1 MTPRKELLAK
11 DAVRIATMFD
21 AIAVRYD
28 MLNHLLSAGCDRR
41 WRARA
46 ISALDLTGKETI
58 LDVCTGTGD
67 LGLAARQGA
76 ARARRVI
83 GIDFSSAML
92 KIAQE
97 KVRRAGLESSM
108 PLVRADASRLP
119 LRDESV
125 DGVTIAFGIR
135 NVQDRVAVCAEMYR
149 VLRVGGH
156 LAVLELSLPRLSGL
170 RAVYLWY
177 FRRVLPLIGRLFS
190 GHPTAY
196 FYLPESVS
204 AFATP
209 GEFAGELRS
218 SGFTGV
224 ETVPLSFGVVY
235 MFVAVKTAYGSPS
248 A

>member
-1 MTPRKELLAK
+1 
-11 DAVRIATMFD
+11 
-21 AIAVRYD
+21 
-28 MLNHLLSAGCDRR
+28 
-41 WRARA
+41 
-46 ISALDLTGKETI
+46 
-58 LDVCTGTGD
+58 
-67 LGLAARQGA
+67 
-76 ARARRVI
+76 
-83 GIDFSSAML
+83 
-92 KIAQE
+92 
-97 KVRRAGLESSM
+97 M

-135 NVQDRVAVCAEMYR
+135 NFQDRVAVCAEMYR

-156 LAVLELSLPRLSGL
+156 LAVLELSLPRLPGL

-190 GHPTAY
+190 WHPTAY